1 MSSSAKNPTQKS
13 KDYRHFRDGSK
24 PRTYKE
30 DKKQGEPKKGL
41 VKLQPW
47 ADCGVL
53 QLLSSCDSGSLS
65 QCDGGGGVC
74 VWGE

>member
-1 MSSSAKNPTQKS
+1 VGKKEKKMSSSAKNPTQKS

-41 VKLQPW
+41 VKLQPL
-47 ADCGVL
+47 G
-53 QLLSSCDSGSLS
+53 
-65 QCDGGGGVC
+65 
-74 VWGE
+74 